1 MHVRDKRAPSGC
13 GTLRSGPRERAL
25 RALAELP
32 ELYHDCESLLVRFP
46 PAFAQR
52 VAGGGS
58 AGLFL
63 DERVTDARRDIVAL
77 LASWSGLVAD
87 ERGVTRPGRR
97 DVTELSR
104 FLAVHADWLLAH
116 QVGSCFAEE
125 LLAVAASAR
134 EVSRSGPSRDIE
146 LGRCVERGCDNTMTA
161 IRGADGTSSS
171 VEVRCAAGHVWQAC
185 QWLQLARQ
193 LRGRSGV
200 PA

>member
-1 MHVRDKRAPSGC
+1 VHVRDKRAPSGR

-63 DERVTDARRDIVAL
+63 DERVTDARRDIVAM

-134 EVSRSGPSRDIE
+134 EVSQGVPSRDIE

-161 IRGADGTSSS
+161 IRGADGRSSS
-171 VEVRCAAGHVWQAC
+171 VEVRCAAGHVWQAR

-200 PA
+200 LA